1 MYEDERPV
9 EPPES
14 PATGNLSPAAQWML
28 AQAAGEAAPERAQGT
43 SMTPLAERE
52 RRIVGGLRGNSRLT
66 DGLDDEAAAALAG
79 WGAAMGRLIVADTAD
94 MDDAT
99 AEGVLQ
105 ERVRAARKLML
116 WVNHS
121 VGRAA
126 TETNLS
132 EAAALAAVVYGERY
146 RPPDATLVP
155 VRYGPSVRPAEQ
167 IGLLRQF
174 IEARLQSPKDDR
186 GSLV

>member
-1 MYEDERPV
+1 MYEDERPI
-9 EPPES
+9 EPSES
-14 PATGNLSPAAQWML
+14 PATGKPSPAAQWML
-28 AQAAGEAAPERAQGT
+28 AQATNQAAPEHARST
-43 SMTPLAERE
+43 STTPLAERE
-52 RRIVGGLRGNSRLT
+52 RRIVSGLRGNSHLT
-66 DGLDDEAAAALAG
+66 DGLDDEAAAALVG
-79 WGAAMGRLIVADTAD
+79 WGAAMGRLIVADTAG

-126 TETNLS
+126 AETNLS
-132 EAAALAAVVYGERY
+132 EATALAAVVYGERY
-146 RPPDATLVP
+146 RAPDAPLVP

-174 IEARLQSPKDDR
+174 IEARLQSSEEDR